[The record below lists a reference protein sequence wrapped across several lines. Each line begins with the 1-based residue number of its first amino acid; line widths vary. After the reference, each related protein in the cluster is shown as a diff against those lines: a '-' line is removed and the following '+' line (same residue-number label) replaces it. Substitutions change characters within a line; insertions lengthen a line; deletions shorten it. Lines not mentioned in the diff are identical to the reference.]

1 MYPPS
6 GTLRYMILVS
16 YIMMISESEVYDFKL
31 ISYDIDVTVYDII
44 RL

>member
-1 MYPPS
+1 MYPPF

-16 YIMMISESEVYDFKL
+16 YIMMISEVYDFKL